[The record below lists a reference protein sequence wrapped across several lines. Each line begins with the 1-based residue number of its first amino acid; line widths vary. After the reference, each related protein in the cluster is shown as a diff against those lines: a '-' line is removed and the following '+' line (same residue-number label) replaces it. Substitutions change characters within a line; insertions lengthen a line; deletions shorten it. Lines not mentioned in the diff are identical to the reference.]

1 MHAHSTAQG
10 IPFWNSRLDQPSE
23 KEQVLPTSPGHST
36 CSPSQQV
43 LPTMFSALM
52 HLEGS
57 DEELIM
63 MKLKQELITQNYS
76 RT

>member
-1 MHAHSTAQG
+1 MPIPLLKEFHSGTQDL
-10 IPFWNSRLDQPSE
+10 ISHLRR
-23 KEQVLPTSPGHST
+23 
-36 CSPSQQV
+36 SQQV

-63 MKLKQELITQNYS
+63 LKLK
-76 RT
+76 